1 MSNGKNMDNKE
12 IPHNPSV
19 ESSVLGCVIFNNES
33 FSEISGIIT
42 GSDFYSSVH
51 EKIYNTIASS
61 LREGGVVDDIVLE
74 SKLKSLNMF
83 DEIGGTEYIKKIK
96 SSACH
101 HHMVR
106 GYSKIIK
113 DLSLKRSV
121 IEVTDK
127 YNRLAS
133 NQYSEDDAKSL
144 ISSMIGDI
152 SSVTVG
158 EGASSGFSSTD
169 EIVDDLFNGET
180 GRVIETGLHCLDSK
194 FPIMTSGITII
205 AGRPSHGKSTLAVA
219 LAKGMAQKDNRVDVY
234 SFEMTKKQLAARLVS
249 SELKNDNVSIPY
261 INIYRPDLKKELSDE
276 DIAIVK
282 DTARNLPRINWNDA
296 TTMTTSDIICN
307 SLYTKDIKDKPDV
320 IIVDYLNKV
329 SKSDMKGSEL
339 RDDQKVGEVI
349 KRLRDFGKNHDC
361 AVIVVVQLSRKVEAN
376 AEMGRPFLGG
386 LKNSGEI
393 EEHADMVLFSYRKCR
408 YLEQKYGDDFD
419 DDELYNEYLD
429 LKGKMEIICA
439 KQRMG
444 PTGSQMVDCAIESNY
459 IACEVI

>member
-1 MSNGKNMDNKE
+1 MSSGKNTDNKE
-12 IPHNPSV
+12 IPHDPNL
-19 ESSVLGCVIFNNES
+19 ESSVLGCIIFNNES
-33 FSEISGIIT
+33 FSEVSGIIS

-83 DEIGGTEYIKKIK
+83 EEIGGTQYIKKIK
-96 SSACH
+96 SSASH
-101 HHMVR
+101 PHMVR
-106 GYSKIIK
+106 GYARIIK

-121 IEVTDK
+121 IEITDK
-127 YNRLAS
+127 YGRLAS
-133 NQYSEDDAKSL
+133 NKFCEEDAKAM
-144 ISSMIGDI
+144 ISSMIGDV

-158 EGASSGFSSTD
+158 DGASSGFSSTD
-169 EIVDDLFNGET
+169 EIVDELFNGDT

-194 FPIMTSGITII
+194 FPIMTSGVTII
-205 AGRPSHGKSTLAVA
+205 AGRPSHGKSTLAVQ
-219 LAKGMAQKDNRVDVY
+219 LAKGMAEKNNRVDVY
-234 SFEMTKKQLAARLVS
+234 SFEMTKKQLASRLIS
-249 SELKNDNVSIPY
+249 SELQNNNVRIPY
-261 INIYRPDLKKELSDE
+261 INIYRPDLKEEMLDE

-282 DTARNLPRINWNDA
+282 DTARNLPIINWNDA

-329 SKSDMKGSEL
+329 SKSDMKGSEF
-339 RDDQKVGEVI
+339 RDDQKVGEIV

-361 AVIVVVQLSRKVEAN
+361 AVIIVVQLGRKVEAN
-376 AEMGRPFLGG
+376 SEMGRPFLGG

-393 EEHADMVLFSYRKCR
+393 EEHADMVLFTYRKCR
-408 YLEQKYGDDFD
+408 YLEQKYGEDFD
-419 DDELYNEYLD
+419 DDELYDEYID
-429 LKGKMEIICA
+429 LKSKMEIICA

-444 PTGSQMVDCAIESNY
+444 PTGSQMVDCVIESNY
-459 IACEVI
+459 IACEAI